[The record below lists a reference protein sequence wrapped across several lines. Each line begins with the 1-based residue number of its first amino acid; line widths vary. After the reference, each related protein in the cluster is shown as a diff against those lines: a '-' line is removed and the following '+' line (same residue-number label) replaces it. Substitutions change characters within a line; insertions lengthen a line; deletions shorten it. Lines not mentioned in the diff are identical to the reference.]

1 MVGPFSVMCP
11 QGEAGGPRVPRLAM
25 HFSILSVMPDARAE
39 TAAVISALSAPRM
52 STYLK
57 ATSGDEGR
65 ALELYGWNA
74 RVSAALMV
82 PAHLAEVATRNAVD
96 EVLTCV
102 YGPSWPWDPTFEG
115 SLPPPQ
121 PHSYSPRKDLVS
133 TRARLVSTGQ
143 VVADLN
149 FIFWERMFTKRHD
162 GRLWSPHIAKLFPAA
177 PQIAPAMLRNRV
189 RNDLETIRRL
199 RNRVAHHEPILT
211 RNLTADL
218 RTIFD
223 LIEMRSPETA
233 DLAHILEDATQLL
246 SERP

>member
-1 MVGPFSVMCP
+1 MVGPSSVMCP
-11 QGEAGGPRVPRLAM
+11 QGEARGPRVPRLAM
-25 HFSILSVMPDARAE
+25 YSSILADMPDARAE
-39 TAAVISALSAPRM
+39 TSAVISALSAPRM

-57 ATSGDEGR
+57 ATGGDEGR

-82 PAHLAEVATRNAVD
+82 PAHLAEVVTRNAVD

-102 YGPSWPWDPTFEG
+102 YGEAWPWDPTFEI
-115 SLPPPQ
+115 SLPPHQ
-121 PHSYSPRKDLVS
+121 QRSYSPRADLVS
-133 TRARLVSTGQ
+133 KRSNLVSTGQ

-162 GRLWSPHIAKLFPAA
+162 GRLWSPHIVTLFPAA
-177 PQIAPAMLRNRV
+177 PRIEPGLLRNQV
-189 RNDLETIRRL
+189 RTDLETIRHL
-199 RNRVAHHEPILT
+199 RNRVAHHEPIFT
-211 RNLTADL
+211 RDLTADL

-223 LIEMRSPETA
+223 LIGMRSPETA
-233 DLAHILEDATQLL
+233 DLAYILEDVTQVL